1 MGLVASRWT
10 HTEHLRDLGKMAINS
25 SYGPGIPG
33 EAWLQRLREGGRLT
47 GSVPLLEA
55 TQQFASRIGAP
66 RDTPGHGWRDR
77 QNREASPPAASG
89 RPSLISAISSLRPG
103 QSESPNPLA
112 PGGYSG
118 IPSAEGYRQ
127 LPDPRI
133 PRDRTDVSDTGGGIG
148 GYLRRPGV
156 GNAMIGAG
164 GAMMEAAGQSGATFG
179 GSLGTGLKNFAAER
193 AKYAESEMARSA
205 TSQTASAGVANRV
218 STVVA
223 LLDQAGVTDP
233 LRRSQALELA
243 QTAEGLRVVVDQ
255 LETQA
260 EDAAT
265 SVSQSTSVVA
275 LLDLMDIADEATRA
289 RFLALDGALAQE
301 ILGDQY
307 AAQQGGGGAGGVAI
321 GNWEYYRSLLAAAEG
336 DPVLVAEAEEFL
348 QSTQGQG
355 GRPASPIQIENRVA
369 ELGDSGWKIGDP
381 YNPGQAAFLSIAR
394 NIPGVYGGQLM
405 SDSQMRAD
413 DRIMTEATDWDSVG
427 RFQFATKLEKFDQIL
442 EALDGS
448 NRISG
453 PLVGQLLEAG
463 FVPEGLKAAF
473 LGGSINTRD
482 AVNSIVFESLRDTLG
497 PQFTENEGKRLVAA
511 AFNVYLPEEM
521 NRVRIERLRAEI
533 MKTAEHKNGLLA
545 HYNEHGTF
553 INSEDPYLLG
563 ENESAMMGHLL
574 IEASDYAGLDMAQ
587 LARSVASDVDNLTN
601 EEAMALYVDLASEVE
616 SAAVLELRAQLERKV
631 N

>member
-1 MGLVASRWT
+1 
-10 HTEHLRDLGKMAINS
+10 MAINP
-25 SYGPGIPG
+25 YGQSLPG
-33 EAWLQRLREGGRLT
+33 EEWLKKLQNGGRLV

-55 TQQFASRIGAP
+55 TGQFTERLKAPGGAP
-66 RDTPGHGWRDR
+66 TP
-77 QNREASPPAASG
+77 PKPAAN
-89 RPSLISAISSLRPG
+89 RPSLMSAISSLRPG

-118 IPSAEGYRQ
+118 IPSVEEYRQ
-127 LPDPRI
+127 LPDPRT
-133 PRDRTDVSDTGGGIG
+133 PRDRTDVSETGGGIG
-148 GYLRRPGV
+148 GYLGGPGV

-164 GAMMEAAGQSGATFG
+164 GAMLEAAGQSGATFG

-193 AKYAESEMARSA
+193 ASYAESEMARSR

-233 LRRSQALELA
+233 MRRSQALELA

-255 LETQA
+255 LGTQA

-289 RFLALDGALAQE
+289 KFLALDGALAQE

-307 AAQQGGGGAGGVAI
+307 AAQQGGGGAGGV
-321 GNWEYYRSLLAAAEG
+321 GRQNWDYYQELLGTDPIKAEQFW
-336 DPVLVAEAEEFL
+336 A
-348 QSTQGQG
+348 STQGQG

-405 SDSQMRAD
+405 SDAQMRAD
-413 DRIMTEATDWDSVG
+413 DRIMTEATDWDSLG
-427 RFQFATKLEKFDQIL
+427 RTQFATKLEKFDQIL

-453 PLVGQLLEAG
+453 AFVGQLLESG

-473 LGGSINTRD
+473 LGESINTRD

-497 PQFTENEGKRLVAA
+497 PAFTENEGKRLVAA
-511 AFNVYLPEEM
+511 AFNIYLPEEM

-533 MKTAEHKNGLLA
+533 AKTAEHKNGLLA
-545 HYNEHGTF
+545 HYDEHQTF

-574 IEASDYAGLDMAQ
+574 IEASDYAGLDMTQ
-587 LARSVASDVDNLTN
+587 LARSVARDVESLTN
-601 EEAMALYVDLASEVE
+601 EEAMALYVDLAGEVE